1 MNTKAPKNSWK
12 ANRSYGVILL
22 RKRRES
28 YECLMV
34 CRRNTFC
41 FADFVLGK
49 YQESDLE
56 YMMHLILNMTFTERN
71 LIREGEYRGLWDR
84 VYVKTRKP
92 DGAFYEQAKKKFE
105 RSRTNAIYL
114 ESKIPCLWKFPEWG
128 FPKGHLNPHESM
140 LDCAKRE
147 LFEETSISSS
157 MYTIDQSINP
167 FEEEFIG
174 TNGHK
179 YKNRFYIGFI
189 NDTCEPTL
197 NMKNTGQIRE
207 ISQIRWF
214 PFSTASK
221 IIRFH
226 EHSKQCL
233 LRELESLLNKKNP
246 VMINEGYNHIGIE
259 RPVHSSHIS
268 GAS

>member
-12 ANRSYGVILL
+12 ANKSYGIILV
-22 RKRRES
+22 RKKRES
-28 YECLMV
+28 FEYLMV

-49 YQESDLE
+49 YQETDLE

-71 LIREGEYRGLWDR
+71 LIRDGDYQGLWDR

-92 DGAFYEQAKKKFE
+92 DGVFYEQAKNKFE
-105 RSRTNAIYL
+105 RSRSNAIYL
-114 ESKIPCLWKFPEWG
+114 ESKLPCLWKFPEWG
-128 FPKGHLNPHESM
+128 FPKGHLNPHETM

-147 LFEETSISSS
+147 LYEETSICSG
-157 MYTIDQSINP
+157 MYTIDKSIDP

-174 TNGHK
+174 TNGYK

-189 NDTCEPTL
+189 NDTCEPSL

-214 PFSTASK
+214 SFSTASK

-226 EHSKQCL
+226 ECSKQYL
-233 LRELESLLNKKNP
+233 LKELESLLNKKNP
-246 VMINEGYNHIGIE
+246 TMSNEGNYRPHIE
-259 RPVHSSHIS
+259 RRTHSSHIS
-268 GAS
+268 GTS